1 MTSRQI
7 ESRLPGLRLARMY
20 RSEWLRSD
28 LVAGLTVAAVAL
40 PIGIAYSQLAGFP
53 QVVGIYSCILP
64 AVAYALFGSSRQLIV
79 NPDSAACAIV
89 AATLAPLA
97 AGDASRYADLSIAL
111 TFLTGLLCISW
122 GGAGVSRG
130 ARAPRRR
137 RKIGAEHIFATVR
150 GGARAFLKGKEGI
163 AGAKSNGRVNQGNL

>member
-1 MTSRQI
+1 M
-7 ESRLPGLRLARMY
+7 
-20 RSEWLRSD
+20 RSD

-53 QVVGIYSCILP
+53 RVVGIYSCILP

-111 TFLTGLLCISW
+111 TFLTGLLCISLG

-130 ARAPRRR
+130 ARAHRRR

-150 GGARAFLKGKEGI
+150 GGARTFLKGKGDI
-163 AGAKSNGRVNQGNL
+163 GHAKGSNV

>member
-1 MTSRQI
+1 
-7 ESRLPGLRLARMY
+7 
-20 RSEWLRSD
+20 
-28 LVAGLTVAAVAL
+28 VAL

-53 QVVGIYSCILP
+53 RVVGIYSCILP

-122 GGAGVSRG
+122 GAPAFAWCSRAPASQKNWRGTYICDG
-130 ARAPRRR
+130 ARRSSSVPQRKRGNRR
-137 RKIGAEHIFATVR
+137 RK
-150 GGARAFLKGKEGI
+150 K
-163 AGAKSNGRVNQGNL
+163 